1 MMDNQLPVQLQILVK
16 FIQDKPDVVVSL
28 LKKNGVKV
36 PSRPTL
42 DSITQLSFEA
52 VANDNLQFVKDVDN
66 ALRNQGEANFD
77 PITLGVSAVLSIGS
91 MIFGGSQAKKQRK
104 LMANIALAQ
113 MSNAE
118 KLAMAQIDAN
128 MTQQQIEIYTNSL
141 LEYNKTLQSESTA
154 RQRDTALF
162 VGIMAVG
169 LAVIYATVQVFK
181 K

>member
-1 MMDNQLPVQLQILVK
+1 MDNQLPVQLQILVK

-104 LMANIALAQ
+104 LMAP
-113 MSNAE
+113 
-118 KLAMAQIDAN
+118 
-128 MTQQQIEIYTNSL
+128 
-141 LEYNKTLQSESTA
+141 
-154 RQRDTALF
+154 
-162 VGIMAVG
+162 
-169 LAVIYATVQVFK
+169 
-181 K
+181 